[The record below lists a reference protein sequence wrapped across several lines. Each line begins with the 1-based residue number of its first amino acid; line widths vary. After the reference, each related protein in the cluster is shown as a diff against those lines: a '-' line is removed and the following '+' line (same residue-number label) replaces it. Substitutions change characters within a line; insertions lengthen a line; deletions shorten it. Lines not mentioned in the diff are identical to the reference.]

1 MVTDRRKSNE
11 ARASEAILLA
21 KLTLAIQNRCFF
33 ADINDFC
40 GTPLVEDS

>member
-1 MVTDRRKSNE
+1 MVTDGRESSE
-11 ARASEAILLA
+11 ARAILLA